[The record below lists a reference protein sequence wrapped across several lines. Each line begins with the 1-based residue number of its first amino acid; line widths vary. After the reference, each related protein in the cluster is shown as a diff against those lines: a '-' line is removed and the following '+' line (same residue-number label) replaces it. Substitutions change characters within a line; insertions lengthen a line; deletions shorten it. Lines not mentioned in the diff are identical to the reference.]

1 MPFSLRSRLT
11 LWYSTLLLFGI
22 VLFSATVLSLYWRLV
37 LKQSDESLKALSITA
52 VNVIESELAEHASL
66 EQAAR
71 EMESMVPRRD
81 YVISVLDASGVP
93 THEMSGGLPIASMT
107 PSNATGVS
115 AETVTA
121 TTGQKWRVMRRT
133 SRSEGSAFTVVVAA
147 PMREVLEH
155 WWTLLQACAIGV
167 PFVLGIA
174 AVGGWILGQ
183 RGLHPLAEM
192 AEQARKI
199 TPRALGSRLSVA
211 NAGVELQDVATSFN
225 RVLDQLA
232 NALSTQRQFMADASH
247 ELRTPVSIMK
257 TAADVTLSQTDRDQG
272 EYREAVVVMGQQSS
286 RLARLV
292 DDMLVLA
299 RADGGGYPIKV
310 EEVDIDV
317 VVADAIRELAAR
329 ADAKHIHV
337 TSHLEPI
344 SVKAD
349 EALLRRMFGNLLAN
363 ALNYTP
369 DEGVVDV
376 RVEAH
381 DGGVRIHVADNGPS
395 IPEADRE
402 RVFARFVR
410 LDPARSAGGAGLGL
424 PIARWIAE
432 AHGGQ
437 VELLHTGPGSNVFRV
452 SLPAQPPPL

>member
-1 MPFSLRSRLT
+1 MSFSLRSRLT

-37 LKQSDESLKALSITA
+37 LKQSDESLKALSITG
-52 VNVIESELAEHASL
+52 VNVVSSELAEHATL
-66 EQAAR
+66 DQAAR

-81 YVISVLDASGVP
+81 YVVCVMDASGVP
-93 THEMSGGLPIASMT
+93 THEISGGLPIGAIRQSDV
-107 PSNATGVS
+107 AGVS
-115 AETVTA
+115 AETVAA
-121 TTGQKWRVMRRT
+121 TTGHQWRVMRRT
-133 SRSEGSAFTVVVAA
+133 AQFNGYAFTVVVAA
-147 PMREVLEH
+147 PMGEVLEH
-155 WWTLLQACAIGV
+155 WWTLLRACAIGV
-167 PFVLGIA
+167 PFVLAIA
-174 AVGGWILGQ
+174 AAGGWILGR

-192 AEQARKI
+192 AEQARRI
-199 TPRALGSRLSVA
+199 TPRALERRLTVA

-225 RVLDQLA
+225 RVLDQLG

-257 TAADVTLSQTDRDQG
+257 TAADVTLSQADREQG
-272 EYREAVVVMGQQSS
+272 EYREALGVVAQQSS

-299 RADGGGYPIKV
+299 RADGGGYPIKL
-310 EEVDIDV
+310 EEVDVDV
-317 VVADAIRELAAR
+317 VVAEGIRELASR
-329 ADAKHIHV
+329 AAAKRIHV

-344 SVKAD
+344 WLTAD
-349 EALLRRMFGNLLAN
+349 EILLRRMFGNLLAN
-363 ALNYTP
+363 ALIYTP
-369 DEGVVDV
+369 EDGAVNVT
-376 RVEAH
+376 VEAH
-381 DGGVRIHVADNGPS
+381 RGGARISVADNGPS

-432 AHGGQ
+432 AHGGE
-437 VELLHTGPGSNVFRV
+437 VELLCTGPDSNVFRV
-452 SLPAQPPPL
+452 TLPAEPPRL